1 MGLREKITD
10 ASRLRAWS
18 GEIGVSFLYTAGVAG
33 ERFFSVLRTRGRFA
47 VTRCPECGTTYLP
60 PRVYCPRDFQDLSQA
75 WDEVAPRGVVY
86 SFTVLHRDLN
96 GRPLDRPG
104 LFGFVQIDG
113 TDGGLLVPLDLDPA
127 TVRIGQAVGAVLRPQ
142 GKRQGTIHDIIAFR

>member
-10 ASRLRAWS
+10 TSRLRAWS
-18 GEIGVSFLYTAGVAG
+18 GTIGVSFQYTAGAAG

-60 PRVYCPRDFQDLSQA
+60 PRIYCPRDFQDLTNR
-75 WDEVAPRGVVY
+75 WDEVAPRGTVH

-96 GRPLDRPG
+96 GRLLDRPR
-104 LFGFVQIDG
+104 LFGFVQIDA
-113 TDGGLLVPLDLDPA
+113 TDGGLLAPLDLDPA
-127 TVRIGQAVGAVLRPQ
+127 TVRIGQKVEAVLRPQ
-142 GKRQGTIHDIIAFR
+142 GKRRGTIQDIIAFR